1 MWREPSIKM
10 RKHLQ
15 GCKIEHPQVALSM
28 LELDRIESL
37 SSLVEFLVTQLL
49 VKSLSSPKVHIDMR
63 IDGLMVSLGKMI
75 CHLPVQCKKKPPAF
89 QYAGCLRPESA

>member
-1 MWREPSIKM
+1 M

-49 VKSLSSPKVHIDMR
+49 VKSLSSLPQSSHR
-63 IDGLMVSLGKMI
+63 YANRWFDGFPWKNDLSST
-75 CHLPVQCKKKPPAF
+75 
-89 QYAGCLRPESA
+89 SAV

>member
-37 SSLVEFLVTQLL
+37 SSAGGIFGHPAVGEVPIVVT
-49 VKSLSSPKVHIDMR
+49 PK
-63 IDGLMVSLGKMI
+63 
-75 CHLPVQCKKKPPAF
+75 F
-89 QYAGCLRPESA
+89 T